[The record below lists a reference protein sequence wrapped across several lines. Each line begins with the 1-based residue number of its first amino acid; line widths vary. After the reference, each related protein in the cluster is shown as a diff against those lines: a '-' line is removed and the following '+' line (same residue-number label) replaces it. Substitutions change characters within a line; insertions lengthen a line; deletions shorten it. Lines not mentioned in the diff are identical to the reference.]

1 MYVCTITCKRLLTTG
16 EEEFST
22 KVTKYNNICHVL
34 FVLEQMLRDA
44 SINLSLEAGTCKI
57 RMYF

>member
-1 MYVCTITCKRLLTTG
+1 MYVFTITCKRLLATG

-22 KVTKYNNICHVL
+22 NVTKYNNICHVL
-34 FVLEQMLRDA
+34 FVLEQILRDA
-44 SINLSLEAGTCKI
+44 SINPSLETGTFKI